1 MKRSDSL
8 DLEIRGFKTR
18 LNELA
23 GQDTLTD
30 EEQSECADLET
41 KVRPRETQY
50 RAAKLS
56 EDSEARAAEEL
67 DGESR
72 EYRALV
78 AKAELGS
85 IYAATLG
92 HRNTDGAEAELQTHL
107 KIGPNQIPLDLLRSE
122 ERAVTPAPT
131 ATGVTEQP
139 VISAVFA
146 NSVGA
151 FLGVDQPSV
160 GAGDAAFPII
170 VTRPTVGGPHTDL
183 TPVDE
188 STGEFEAELLKP
200 KGCRPASFG
209 NELTPPA
216 FAE

>member
-1 MKRSDSL
+1 M
-8 DLEIRGFKTR
+8 
-18 LNELA
+18 
-23 GQDTLTD
+23 
-30 EEQSECADLET
+30 
-41 KVRPRETQY
+41 
-50 RAAKLS
+50 
-56 EDSEARAAEEL
+56 

-188 STGEFEAELLKP
+188 STGNLRPSYLSP